1 MQNINNTLDPLRL
14 LYSKICVSASVHLG
28 MFSFSIF
35 LIGANIN
42 SNNNNL
48 KLESRQI
55 MTLNSSFVLLFC
67 LILVLSIFL
76 TTKIYQC
83 YNLISKNFLPLF

>member
-1 MQNINNTLDPLRL
+1 MKKNILCERKITNHFIVQNISNNLYPLQSL
-14 LYSKICVSASVHLG
+14 CSKIRVSASVHLS

-48 KLESRQI
+48 KLESRKI
-55 MTLNSSFVLLFC
+55 MTLNSSLF
-67 LILVLSIFL
+67 
-76 TTKIYQC
+76 
-83 YNLISKNFLPLF
+83 LFFA